1 MPGVQLQRAGHPTWA
16 FSQRSGQRL
25 LHPEHVPVPAELP
38 AHLAENTNLAEP
50 EVAVQRDGGVIGQRG
65 AGVCAMHIHTLES
78 IEYSSIELR
87 SDASTGAVVAA
98 VNTPPDL
105 GGV

>member
-1 MPGVQLQRAGHPTWA
+1 STKRRSCSTTWAPAFSSGSATAGTMPGVQLQRAGHPTWA

-38 AHLAENTNLAEP
+38 AHLAENANLAEP

-78 IEYSSIELR
+78 IE
-87 SDASTGAVVAA
+87 
-98 VNTPPDL
+98 
-105 GGV
+105 